1 MSPKLKNMGAILKFI
16 IFVFG
21 IFFVLSLLVG
31 ASTMH
36 KIIQLIFRGRRKSQN
51 QSQQKNDK
59 PITQDD
65 RIITYKKKEFETS
78 AAEDIDF
85 EEIKDDKKR

>member
-1 MSPKLKNMGAILKFI
+1 MGAILKFI
-16 IFVFG
+16 IFLFG

-36 KIIQLIFRGRRKSQN
+36 KIIRLIFRGRAKPQN
-51 QSQQKNDK
+51 NQQTNEK
-59 PITQDD
+59 PVTQND

-78 AAEDIDF
+78 AAEDVDF
-85 EEIKDDKKR
+85 EEVKDDEKR